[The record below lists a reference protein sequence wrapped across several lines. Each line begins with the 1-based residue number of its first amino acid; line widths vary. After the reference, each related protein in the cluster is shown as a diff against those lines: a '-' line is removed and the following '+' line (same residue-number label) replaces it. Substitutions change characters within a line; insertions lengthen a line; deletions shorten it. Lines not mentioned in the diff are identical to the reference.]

1 MQYIL
6 ERSKLFI
13 FLILILMLVG
23 VYTFL
28 TLPQREIPET
38 PPGLVLVSTILP
50 GAEPEEVE
58 TSITNPIERQL
69 QSIDGIASMNSI
81 SANSASI
88 ITLEIE
94 DGVEPEGLINT
105 IQQQTQR
112 AAGSFPDQAQDT
124 SVEKLDLTFPLVS
137 YMFYGDEAELAE
149 LEGPLA
155 DLSDEVEAVS
165 GVAGTQIKGLNGE
178 QVVIELDGDAL
189 AENQLQPFEVLESL
203 QQANQPLSLGT
214 HSDGEQQFVLTVQQ
228 SQGIEKL
235 RELQV
240 GQAAVPLADVASV
253 ELAEVPA
260 EDIVTFEGEPAVSYT
275 VFLQT
280 GQDVPSV
287 DDRVSEVIEGF
298 NEDLPAGISAER
310 YVSQAENVNEIF
322 SSLYISLL
330 IAVLAVLVVTTA
342 GLTLYGAF
350 AVALTVLASVLI
362 GLIPIPSLGVDL
374 NQISVIGL
382 IIAIG
387 ILVDDSIVVNDNIQ
401 RRYKLGDNAM
411 AGAINGVR
419 EVYPSIVSS
428 SLAIVVT
435 FSPLLLL
442 SGGNG
447 AFIKALP
454 SILITTIL
462 ASTVLSITLVPM
474 MQYLR
479 TKRKK
484 RKISD
489 TPGFLGKPLEKLAQV
504 YSGKVL
510 KGVMKRP
517 WLTGIGGLVI
527 ATALL
532 SLALFTPFE
541 FFPEA
546 DREEVTMNV
555 RLAEGTTIEETDAF
569 IREVTQE
576 VAQQDGNVNE
586 TAVFTGEGLPNLFAS
601 SMDNTGANTGQVAF
615 RVDREAT
622 SASAFI
628 DKWEPELRERYPDAE
643 IFLDTI
649 VQGPPVG
656 APVTVTATGEDINEL
671 AALRDTLEEEM
682 LANGATVVTDN
693 LGAAVPAIEYVPEQ
707 GALEDNGI
715 ALSTVTNQL
724 QLLTQGVPL
733 YTLYEGQTP
742 YEVVLKQAGITEG
755 EPIDL
760 ADFSLP
766 ASSSAAS
773 GDEAGGEAG
782 PPAAAQPGPPEL
794 IGLDELLTAQE
805 TTALAQVPH
814 KSGDRAITLR
824 AFGEADDFE
833 AQMLDV
839 VDNARA
845 DLPAGYELSTGGENS
860 DQEAFFA
867 EIGILFLVVLLLVYL
882 VIAFQ
887 FKSFGLP
894 FLVLIAVYL
903 GISGAI
909 LGLFLTQT
917 PLSFLGVMGIVSLTG
932 IVVRNAV
939 VLIDFVEARRLTGDF
954 NIEEAII
961 ESGYA
966 RIKPIVLTSLTS
978 IVALLPVAFSGDPLF
993 EPLAVT
999 IIAGLTFSGLFT
1011 LVMIPALYLL
1021 FHRIVIA
1028 RKEKKQAA

>member
-1 MQYIL
+1 MHYIL

-28 TLPQREIPET
+28 SLPQREVPET

-58 TSITNPIERQL
+58 TAITNPIEREL
-69 QSIDGIASMNSI
+69 QKVDGITSMNSI

-94 DGVEPEGLINT
+94 DGVDPDGLINT
-105 IQQQTQR
+105 IQQQAQR
-112 AAGSFPDQAQDT
+112 AGGNFPEQAQDIN
-124 SVEKLDLTFPLVS
+124 VEKLDLTFPLVS
-137 YMFYGDEAELAE
+137 YLFYGDEAELAE
-149 LEGPLA
+149 LEQPLA

-165 GVAGTQIKGLNGE
+165 GVAGTQIKGLNSQ
-178 QVVIELDGDAL
+178 QVLIELDGDAL

-228 SQGIEKL
+228 DQGIDKL

-240 GQAAVPLADVASV
+240 GQAAVPLSEVASV
-253 ELAEVPA
+253 ELADVPA
-260 EDIVTFEGEPAVSYT
+260 EDIVTFEGESAISYT

-280 GQDVPSV
+280 AQDVPSV
-287 DDRVSEVIEGF
+287 DDRVSEVIESF
-298 NEDLPAGISAER
+298 NEDLPSGITAER

-322 SSLYISLL
+322 GTLYISLL
-330 IAVLAVLVVTTA
+330 IAVLAVLIVTTA
-342 GLTLYGAF
+342 GLTPFGAF
-350 AVALTVLASVLI
+350 AVAVTVLASVLI
-362 GLIPIPSLGVDL
+362 GLIPIPFLGVDL

-401 RRYKLGDNAM
+401 RRYKLGDNPLT
-411 AGAINGVR
+411 GAVNGVK

-462 ASTVLSITLVPM
+462 ASTILSITLVPM

-479 TKRKK
+479 NKRKK
-484 RKISD
+484 RKITD

-510 KGVMKRP
+510 KGVLKHP
-517 WLTGIGGLVI
+517 WLTGIGGLAI
-527 ATALL
+527 ATGLL

-569 IREVTQE
+569 IRDVTEE
-576 VAQQDGNVNE
+576 VAAEDEDVNE
-586 TAVFTGEGLPNLFAS
+586 TTIFTGEGLPNLFAS
-601 SMDNTGANTGQVAF
+601 SMDNTGSNTGQVAF
-615 RVDREAT
+615 RIDRDAT

-656 APVTVTATGEDINEL
+656 APVTVTVTGEDIDEL

-693 LGAAVPAIEYVPEQ
+693 LGAAVPAIQYVPERDV
-707 GALEDNGI
+707 LEEQGI

-742 YEVVLKQAGITEG
+742 YEVVLKQSGITEG

-766 ASSSAAS
+766 ASSGQDA
-773 GDEAGGEAG
+773 AGGEGG

-794 IGLDELLTAQE
+794 IGLDELLTAEE
-805 TTALAQVPH
+805 TTTLAQVPH
-814 KSGDRAITLR
+814 RAGDRAITLR
-824 AFGEADDFE
+824 AFGEVDDFE

-939 VLIDFVEARRLTGDF
+939 VLIDFVEVRRLSGDF

-978 IVALLPVAFSGDPLF
+978 IVALLPVALSGDPLF

-999 IIAGLTFSGLFT
+999 IIAGLAFSGIFT

-1021 FHRIVIA
+1021 FHRIV
-1028 RKEKKQAA
+1028 RKDKKQSA

>member
-28 TLPQREIPET
+28 TLPQREVPET
-38 PPGLVLVSTILP
+38 PPGLVLISTILP

-94 DGVEPEGLINT
+94 DGVEPDGLINT
-105 IQQQTQR
+105 IQQQAQR
-112 AAGSFPDQAQDT
+112 ASGSFPDQAQDI

-137 YMFYGDEAELAE
+137 YLFHGDEAELAE
-149 LEGPLA
+149 LEEPLA

-189 AENQLQPFEVLESL
+189 TENQLQPFEVLQSL

-228 SQGIEKL
+228 GEGIEKL

-253 ELAEVPA
+253 ELAETPA
-260 EDIVTFEGEPAVSYT
+260 EDIVTFEGEPAISYT

-287 DDRVSEVIEGF
+287 DDRVSDVIDGF

-322 SSLYISLL
+322 SSLYVSLL
-330 IAVLAVLVVTTA
+330 IAVLAVLIVTTA
-342 GLTLYGAF
+342 GLTLFGAF

-411 AGAINGVR
+411 TGAINGVK

-510 KGVMKRP
+510 KGVLKRP

-541 FFPEA
+541 FFPAA

-569 IREVTQE
+569 IQEVTQE
-576 VAQQDGNVNE
+576 VAAEDEDVNE
-586 TAVFTGEGLPNLFAS
+586 TTIFTGEGLPNLFAS

-615 RVDREAT
+615 RIDREAT

-628 DKWEPELRERYPDAE
+628 DKWQPELRERYPDAE

-656 APVTVTATGEDINEL
+656 APVTVTVTGADIDEL
-671 AALRDTLEEEM
+671 AALRDTLQEEM

-693 LGAAVPAIEYVPEQ
+693 LGAAVPAIEYVPERET
-707 GALEDNGI
+707 LEDNGI

-742 YEVVLKQAGITEG
+742 YDVVLKQAGITEG

-766 ASSSAAS
+766 ASSSAES
-773 GDEAGGEAG
+773 GEEAEAGGEAG
-782 PPAAAQPGPPEL
+782 PPAVQPGPPEL

-805 TTALAQVPH
+805 TTALAQIPH
-814 KSGDRAITLR
+814 RSGDRAITLR

-939 VLIDFVEARRLTGDF
+939 VLIDFVETRRLTGDF

-999 IIAGLTFSGLFT
+999 IIAGLMFSGIFT
-1011 LVMIPALYLL
+1011 LVMIPALYYL
-1021 FHRIVIA
+1021 FN
-1028 RKEKKQAA
+1028 RKGKKQAA

>member
-38 PPGLVLVSTILP
+38 PPGLVLISTILP
-50 GAEPEEVE
+50 GAEPEKVE

-94 DGVEPEGLINT
+94 DGIEPDGLINS
-105 IQQQTQR
+105 IQQQAQR
-112 AAGSFPDQAQDT
+112 AAGSFPDQAQDI

-137 YMFYGDEAELAE
+137 YMFYGDEEELAQ
-149 LEGPLA
+149 LEEPLA
-155 DLSDEVEAVS
+155 KLSDEVEAVS
-165 GVAGTQIKGLNGE
+165 GVAGTQLKGLNGE

-189 AENQLQPFEVLESL
+189 AENQLQPFEVLQSL

-240 GQAAVPLADVASV
+240 GQTAVPLADVASV
-253 ELAEVPA
+253 ELTEVQA
-260 EDIVTFEGEPAVSYT
+260 DDIVTFEGESSVSYT

-287 DDRVSEVIEGF
+287 DDRVSEVIDGF

-322 SSLYISLL
+322 STLYISLL
-330 IAVLAVLVVTTA
+330 IAVLAVLIVTTA

-401 RRYKLGDNAM
+401 RRYKLGDNTLT
-411 AGAINGVR
+411 GAINGVK

-454 SILITTIL
+454 SVLITTIL

-504 YSGKVL
+504 YSEKVL
-510 KGVMKRP
+510 KGVLKHP
-517 WLTGIGGLVI
+517 WLTGVGGLVI

-569 IREVTQE
+569 IQEVTQE
-576 VAQQDGNVNE
+576 VASEDEDVNE
-586 TAVFTGEGLPNLFAS
+586 TAVFTGEGLPNLFAA

-615 RVDREAT
+615 RIDREAT

-628 DKWEPELRERYPDAE
+628 DKWQPELRERYPDAE

-671 AALRDTLEEEM
+671 AALRDSLEEEM
-682 LANGATVVTDN
+682 LTNGASVVTDN

-707 GALEDNGI
+707 ETLEDNGI

-742 YEVVLKQAGITEG
+742 YQVILKQAGITEG
-755 EPIDL
+755 ETIDL
-760 ADFSLP
+760 SAFSLP
-766 ASSSAAS
+766 ASSAAS
-773 GDEAGGEAG
+773 DEEAQDGEAG

-794 IGLDELLTAQE
+794 IALDELLTAQE
-805 TTALAQVPH
+805 TTTLAQVPH
-814 KSGDRAITLR
+814 QSGDRAITLR

-833 AQMLDV
+833 AQMLEI

-939 VLIDFVEARRLTGDF
+939 VLIDFVEVRRLTGDF
-954 NIEEAII
+954 DIKEAII

-978 IVALLPVAFSGDPLF
+978 IVALLPVALSGDPLF

-999 IIAGLTFSGLFT
+999 IIAGLMFSGIFT
-1011 LVMIPALYLL
+1011 LVMIPALYYL
-1021 FHRIVIA
+1021 FN
-1028 RKEKKQAA
+1028 RKDKKQTA

>member
-28 TLPQREIPET
+28 TLPQREVPET
-38 PPGLVLVSTILP
+38 PPGLVLISTILP

-94 DGVEPEGLINT
+94 DGVEPDGLINT
-105 IQQQTQR
+105 IQQQAQR
-112 AAGSFPDQAQDT
+112 ASGSFPDQAQDT

-137 YMFYGDEAELAE
+137 YMFYGEEAELAE
-149 LEGPLA
+149 LEEPLA

-260 EDIVTFEGEPAVSYT
+260 EDIVTFEGEPAISYT
-275 VFLQT
+275 VFLQS

-298 NEDLPAGISAER
+298 NEDLPAGVSAER
-310 YVSQAENVNEIF
+310 YVSQAENVNGIF

-411 AGAINGVR
+411 TGAINGVK

-510 KGVMKRP
+510 KGVLKHP
-517 WLTGIGGLVI
+517 WLTGVGGLLI
-527 ATALL
+527 STALL

-541 FFPEA
+541 FFPAA

-555 RLAEGTTIEETDAF
+555 RLAEGTTIAETDAF
-569 IREVTQE
+569 IQDVTQE
-576 VAQQDGNVNE
+576 VVAEDGNVNE

-615 RVDREAT
+615 RIDREAT

-671 AALRDTLEEEM
+671 AALRDMLEEEM

-693 LGAAVPAIEYVPEQ
+693 LGAAVPAIEYVPERDT
-707 GALEDNGI
+707 LEDNGI

-766 ASSSAAS
+766 ASSSS
-773 GDEAGGEAG
+773 EEAESGGEAG

-939 VLIDFVEARRLTGDF
+939 VLIDFVEARRRTGDF

-999 IIAGLTFSGLFT
+999 IIAGLTFSGVFT
-1011 LVMIPALYLL
+1011 LVMIPALYYL
-1021 FHRIVIA
+1021 FN
-1028 RKEKKQAA
+1028 RKGKKQAA